1 PVQRRGAGLRR
12 LGLAVLALLAL
23 VGVIAL
29 ILVLS
34 SPPST
39 TIKLRNVFYE
49 RTQESA
55 EALKQLVNE
64 NTK

>member
-1 PVQRRGAGLRR
+1 ARRRGAGLRR
-12 LGLAVLALLAL
+12 LGFALLALLAL

-29 ILVLS
+29 IVVLS

-39 TIKLRNVFYE
+39 TIKLRNVVYE

-55 EALKQLVNE
+55 EALKQLVQE
-64 NTK
+64 NAK